1 MYMHNNTATSKTEL
15 GTIVNRFGVQ
25 IWLAQPLTVVLRQAI
40 LARLLQYQA
49 ALMTGM

>member
-15 GTIVNRFGVQ
+15 GIIVNLFGVL
-25 IWLAQPLTVVLRQAI
+25 IWLAQPLTVVLRQAT

-49 ALMTGM
+49 ALMIGM